1 MGRTWKDT
9 IDSPEDFFK
18 ENSQTKHDFLNSF
31 YNSHQWLI
39 DRLIEKGV
47 NVDLLS
53 NRERLRF
60 KYGNWEQNYYPLSG
74 EHTMPG
80 NERLKII
87 ETQEVVVPN
96 KYFNEEW
103 AKQKKIEVFPK
114 KPQKKIK
121 LKNQPTERKI
131 VTGKKSY
138 SKYTNFVEFTERFV
152 ERTNIKPD
160 LETYYAKDLEKE
172 ESEIVQVQ
180 PIILDINQEIINY
193 LNKHPN
199 FIYDI
204 SSRKFEELIAHILKR
219 FGFDVELTKATRDG
233 GRDILAYIKNSVCS
247 YLTFVECK
255 HFSPDNPVGVGI
267 VRSVYG
273 VQQIHRANKS
283 LIVTSSHFTKDAI
296 ELTKPIANELELKD
310 HNDIKIWLNHL
321 S

>member
-9 IDSPEDFFK
+9 IDSPEDFFNEK
-18 ENSQTKHDFLNSF
+18 NQSKNDFLNSF
-31 YNSHQWLI
+31 YESHQWLI
-39 DRLIEKGV
+39 DRLIDKGV
-47 NVDLLS
+47 NVDILA
-53 NRERLRF
+53 NRERMRF

-87 ETQEVVVPN
+87 ETQEIVVPN
-96 KYFNEEW
+96 KNYNEEK
-103 AKQKKIEVFPK
+103 AKQKKIETFPRK
-114 KPQKKIK
+114 QLNKNKV
-121 LKNQPTERKI
+121 KNQPTERKI
-131 VTGKKSY
+131 IKGKKSY
-138 SKYTNFVEFTERFV
+138 SKYANFIEFTERFV

-160 LETYYAKDLEKE
+160 FETYYIKDLAKEEKE
-172 ESEIVQVQ
+172 VSLIS
-180 PIILDINQEIINY
+180 PIILDINQEIIDY

-199 FIYDI
+199 FIYNI

-233 GRDILAYIKNSVCS
+233 GRDILAYIRNSVCS

-273 VQQIHRANKS
+273 VQKIHRANKS

-296 ELTKPIANELELKD
+296 ELTKPIANEVELKD
-310 HNDIKIWLNHL
+310 HTDIKSWLNHL